1 MASPGWAVALM
12 LFQLFHSGT
21 SYPVFTNTPSLP
33 PEIALPFSNVSL
45 VASPI
50 TPGESTQSVLCPLKI
65 SPSTVVV
72 RFGDPVK
79 ANCSLQRMGYFGI
92 GWEVPLNRP
101 NFTSQGFLVWSVEKM
116 TDWTIKPV
124 CFALSDHRGQCY
136 SKLTLIVY
144 KPPDRVSIT
153 FLNHSESLFEG
164 DQYTLQCHV
173 TEVAPAENV
182 LVTFYRGEKMLAQMH
197 SNTSSE
203 KKPVTQS
210 FTLNIIS
217 SKEDTEAQY
226 WCEAKLELGPEGPQ
240 HLPVMASQRLFAPQL
255 SCPVKLKVTEGER
268 FPCEV
273 TGNPQPSVTWFRNGQ
288 IVAPPSHLNKKDAGN
303 YTIQA
308 KGLFSKNFTVE
319 VKILPARGTANSCC
333 GHFLLLVL
341 LNQMITHV

>member
-21 SYPVFTNTPSLP
+21 SYPVFTSTPSLP
-33 PEIALPFSNVSL
+33 PEFALPFPNVSL

-79 ANCSLQRMGYFGI
+79 ANCSIQRMGYFGI
-92 GWEVPLNRP
+92 GWEVPL
-101 NFTSQGFLVWSVEKM
+101 G
-116 TDWTIKPV
+116 
-124 CFALSDHRGQCY
+124 GQCY

-153 FLNHSESLFEG
+153 FLNHSESPFEG
-164 DQYTLQCHV
+164 DRYTLQCHV

-210 FTLNIIS
+210 FTLNIVS

-341 LNQMITHV
+341 LTQMITHV

>member
-21 SYPVFTNTPSLP
+21 SSPVFTKIPSLP
-33 PEIALPFSNVSL
+33 PKIALPFPNVSL
-45 VASPI
+45 VPSPI

-79 ANCSLQRMGYFGI
+79 ANCSIQRMGYFGI
-92 GWEVPLNRP
+92 GWEVPLNPP
-101 NFTSQGFLVWSVEKM
+101 NFTWQGFVVWSVEKM

-124 CFALSDHRGQCY
+124 CFALSEQGGPCY
-136 SKLTLIVY
+136 SNLTLIVY

-164 DQYTLQCHV
+164 TLQCHV

-197 SNTSSE
+197 LNTSSE

-210 FTLNIIS
+210 FTLNIVF

-255 SCPVKLKVTEGER
+255 SCPVELKVTEGKR

-273 TGNPQPSVTWFRNGQ
+273 TGNPQPSVTWFKNGQ

-308 KGLFSKNFTVE
+308 KGLFPKNFTVE
-319 VKILPARGTANSCC
+319 VKILPATGTANSCC

-341 LNQMITHV
+341 LTQMITHV

>member
-1 MASPGWAVALM
+1 MGRCAHAV
-12 LFQLFHSGT
+12 S
-21 SYPVFTNTPSLP
+21 
-33 PEIALPFSNVSL
+33 ALPLRIRTSLSKCQPCRFSHH
-45 VASPI
+45 
-50 TPGESTQSVLCPLKI
+50 TGESTQSVLCPLKI

-79 ANCSLQRMGYFGI
+79 ANCSIQRMGYFGI
-92 GWEVPLNRP
+92 GWEVPL
-101 NFTSQGFLVWSVEKM
+101 G
-116 TDWTIKPV
+116 
-124 CFALSDHRGQCY
+124 GQCY

-153 FLNHSESLFEG
+153 FLNHSESPFEG
-164 DQYTLQCHV
+164 DRYTLQCHV

-210 FTLNIIS
+210 FTLNIVS

-341 LNQMITHV
+341 LTQMITHV